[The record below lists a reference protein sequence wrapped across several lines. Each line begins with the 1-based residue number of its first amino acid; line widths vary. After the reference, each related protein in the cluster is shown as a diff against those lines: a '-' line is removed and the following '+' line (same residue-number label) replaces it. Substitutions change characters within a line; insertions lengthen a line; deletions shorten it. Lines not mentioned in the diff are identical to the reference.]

1 MTHTSIILSIL
12 MFLLSASSF
21 AQVGDMP
28 KEEVVMHDVSLVE
41 APAMNLPYATIP
53 DAPADYTSGNMLSRM
68 IDGLGFRYH
77 WVSEGLRA
85 EDLAYRPSEDARS
98 CRETLEHIYGLSDVV
113 LNGVK
118 NAPNVRPVDFSV
130 FSFQELR
137 VMTLN
142 NLKEAS
148 DLARG
153 MTAEQVSKLTIIFE
167 RNGKQSSSTFWHM
180 LNGPLAD
187 AIYHTGQ
194 VVSFRRSSGNPQRPG
209 VNVFRGTVKK

>member
-12 MFLLSASSF
+12 MFLLSANTF

-98 CRETLEHIYGLSDVV
+98 CR
-113 LNGVK
+113 
-118 NAPNVRPVDFSV
+118 
-130 FSFQELR
+130 
-137 VMTLN
+137 
-142 NLKEAS
+142 
-148 DLARG
+148 
-153 MTAEQVSKLTIIFE
+153 
-167 RNGKQSSSTFWHM
+167 
-180 LNGPLAD
+180 
-187 AIYHTGQ
+187 
-194 VVSFRRSSGNPQRPG
+194 
-209 VNVFRGTVKK
+209 